1 MPTRSTR
8 KRRSSPAGAVRVTGD
23 TKPSATSSSDRKSNS
38 DAMAPASDWPWS
50 SPCASAKANVSARS
64 RARTLRICDMVSPS
78 PTNRPSGAPLGAP
91 PWRFVCGGGRCLTMP
106 HVQRGLLWRLRRAR
120 KLPDARAAGLR
131 DTDRMPDGALRYH
144 ERFEGAAAAELALA
158 RAELEACNFVACDL
172 TEASLQG
179 ARLTACRFERCE
191 LALADLADASLR
203 DVTFERC
210 RLTGVDFGR
219 LERDPLGLE
228 ARFEGCDLSF
238 ALFRG
243 LDLRAFAFEGCLL
256 PEAEFTRCDLRGV
269 SFAGSD
275 LARCGFADCDLRDAD
290 LRAARG

>member
-1 MPTRSTR
+1 
-8 KRRSSPAGAVRVTGD
+8 
-23 TKPSATSSSDRKSNS
+23 
-38 DAMAPASDWPWS
+38 
-50 SPCASAKANVSARS
+50 
-64 RARTLRICDMVSPS
+64 
-78 PTNRPSGAPLGAP
+78 
-91 PWRFVCGGGRCLTMP
+91 MP
-106 HVQRGLLWRLRRAR
+106 HVQGGLLWRLRRAR

-131 DTDRMPDGALRYH
+131 DTDRMPDGALRYD

-158 RAELEACNFVACDL
+158 RAELEACNSVACDL
-172 TEASLQG
+172 TEASPQG

-290 LRAARG
+290 LRAARGYLVSPFTNRVRGMRVTLPEAVGLLAVLEVVVEWGPGRTIGTPADRDACWSGRRLNGTPGDRDPGHAGVPLPAGAPARRCRPAPGVQPA